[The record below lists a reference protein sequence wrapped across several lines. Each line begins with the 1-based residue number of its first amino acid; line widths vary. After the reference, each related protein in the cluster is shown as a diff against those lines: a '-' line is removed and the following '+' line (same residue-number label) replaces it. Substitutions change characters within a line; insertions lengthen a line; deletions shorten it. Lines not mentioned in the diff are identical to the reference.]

1 MNLLSFRT
9 FSLRLLF
16 SLMVVVI
23 HTLGSTHFSFA
34 ADNSTPE
41 ELGAKAFLEDILIR
55 RYSQALS
62 TLVDRQAFSLGAQL
76 QLVDA
81 PIEKPKETPKDPPKS
96 AENEQ
101 PDDLLLG
108 TLDPEQ
114 LLKQYSLP
122 EEKAA
127 IVSLLARKRVK
138 TVSVFVGLKEE
149 IGKEVKAEV
158 EKWLETRL
166 NTEFGKSGKGQVNFV
181 KTLPEKPEKPE
192 KKPEPP
198 PAKQWWDWLNQFQTL
213 VGQVFMATIALL
225 AIILWRFTTSK
236 GDLKTSN
243 ASESPS
249 IKLTAEGLGANP
261 STAKASGKVAG
272 EPTEDESQES
282 FERRLQVRQEV
293 HGLSVK
299 INSLAP
305 KLNNQFESIVRS
317 WCQAGE
323 EGFLKLVCFAEA
335 IGKDLGGLNIPVD
348 AMKDVGE
355 VFGKMTSISSKEKI
369 QALDKVYWD
378 LVTVMNLGADA
389 LNQPFGYLSKSSPGT
404 ISQILMDQNPKMKT
418 LVALHLPDEVRR
430 NFIKP
435 LTVAQKIELLENAA
449 QLREVSTDELKS
461 LDNSMKAKM
470 GKGDSLNIVSLDM
483 SLEKVANALSL
494 REEIELL
501 GELKS
506 PGILE
511 FKRSYP
517 SLAFLPEWPD
527 SELKKLVVRMNSDQ
541 AILYLS
547 LKPGMKDRIIAL
559 SPPFLSELILE
570 ELNRKREINKNDEEN
585 ILTSLSEVMKELV
598 FIKEV
603 NLQEIFAGANTSELE
618 VENVVRLKSS

>member
-1 MNLLSFRT
+1 ML
-9 FSLRLLF
+9 
-16 SLMVVVI
+16 VVML
-23 HTLGSTHFSFA
+23 HALGSTHFAFA
-34 ADNSTPE
+34 ADNSTPD
-41 ELGAKAFLEDILIR
+41 ELGAKAFLEDILVR

-81 PIEKPKETPKDPPKS
+81 PKEKPKDGPKS
-96 AENEQ
+96 AENEE

-108 TLDPEQ
+108 TLDPDQ

-122 EEKAA
+122 DEKAA

-192 KKPEPP
+192 KKPETP

-213 VGQVFMATIALL
+213 VGQVFMAMIALL

-243 ASESPS
+243 SSDSPS

-261 STAKASGKVAG
+261 ANAAKAKAAGGAGQVADSE
-272 EPTEDESQES
+272 EPES
-282 FERRLQVRQEV
+282 FERKIQVRQEV
-293 HGLSVK
+293 HGLSAK
-299 INSLAP
+299 INALAP

-317 WCQAGE
+317 WCQAGD

-335 IGKDLGGLNIPVD
+335 VGKDLGGLNIPVD

-369 QALDKVYWD
+369 QALEKVYWD
-378 LVTVMNLGADA
+378 LVTVMNLGADS
-389 LNQPFGYLSKSSPGT
+389 LNQPFGYLSKSNPGT

-418 LVALHLPDEVRR
+418 LVALHLPDDVRR

-435 LTVAQKIELLENAA
+435 LTVAQKMELLESAA
-449 QLREVSTDELKS
+449 QLHEVSTDELKS
-461 LDNSMKAKM
+461 LDNSMKSKM
-470 GKGDSLNIVSLDM
+470 SKGDSLNLVSLDM
-483 SLEKVANALSL
+483 SLEKVASALSL

-506 PGILE
+506 PGIME

-570 ELNRKREINKNDEEN
+570 ELSRKREINKNDEEN
-585 ILTSLSEVMKELV
+585 ILTSLSEVMKELA

-603 NLQEIFAGANTSELE
+603 NLQEIFAGTNTSDLE
-618 VENVVRLKSS
+618 VENVVQLKSS